1 VMAKAVS
8 IDGLVQ
14 QSYDTSNVGIW
25 HQAQAILDAVKGG
38 ISCLVQIR
46 F

>member
-1 VMAKAVS
+1 MVKAVS

-14 QSYDTSNVGIW
+14 QSYDTSNAGIW
-25 HQAQAILDAVKGG
+25 HQAQAILVSVEAG
-38 ISCLVQIR
+38 ISCLAQIR